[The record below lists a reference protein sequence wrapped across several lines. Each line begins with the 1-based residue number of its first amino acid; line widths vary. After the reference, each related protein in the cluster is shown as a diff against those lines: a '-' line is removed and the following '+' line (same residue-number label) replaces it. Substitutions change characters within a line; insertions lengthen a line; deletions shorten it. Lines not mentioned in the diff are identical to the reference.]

1 MSEWLGLTLT
11 LNGAFMQ
18 HRLDEKQVKKTIFWL
33 FISSLVFLAGQ
44 SSSFVENW
52 YGLKFYPRFSKM
64 LQLASN
70 CMPFSLGDCLYGV
83 LIIWILYRL
92 IRWGHRCLSLPQKW
106 AFLMAGLN
114 RLLQIG
120 LMGYVLFQLFWGFNY
135 KRSGIAAQ
143 LGLTPAK
150 YGIREIT
157 LLTNQLI
164 DSANFYRRKIGLQ
177 QLPVL
182 TKPQLIGTAKYAYQT
197 AANEFPFLN
206 HTVQSVK
213 YSLWTPLG
221 DYIGFSG
228 YFNPFTGEAQIRP
241 DLPGILNPFIVCHEI
256 AHQMGYA
263 SESEASFVGYLA
275 AKSSQNPYLQ
285 YSMYL
290 DLLSYSLNEQ
300 YLLYAKTNFSAFE
313 RVIQQNKDRMDSLVK
328 KDRADIRNFFNAR
341 KNVISPISND
351 LYDQFLKLNEQLA
364 GIDSYNEVIAWLIS
378 YQNIQHAN

>member
-1 MSEWLGLTLT
+1 
-11 LNGAFMQ
+11 MQ
-18 HRLDEKQVKKTIFWL
+18 LRLDEKQVKKTIFWL
-33 FISSLVFLAGQ
+33 LISSLVFLAGQ
-44 SSSFVENW
+44 STDFVENW
-52 YGLKFYPRFSKM
+52 YSAIFYPRLSKI
-64 LQLASN
+64 LQYTSN
-70 CMPFSLGDCLYGV
+70 WFPFSLGDWLYAA
-83 LIIWILYRL
+83 LAIWLVVHCFL
-92 IRWGHRCLSLPQKW
+92 WGKRFLFANQKW
-106 AFLMAGLN
+106 VCLLAGLN

-135 KRSGIAAQ
+135 KKGGIALQ
-143 LGLTPAK
+143 LGLNPSK
-150 YGIREIT
+150 YGLKEIT
-157 LLTNQLI
+157 VLTNQLI
-164 DSANFYRRKIGLQ
+164 DSANYYRQKIGKDS
-177 QLPVL
+177 LPTL
-182 TKPQLIGTAKYAYQT
+182 SKDQLIVEAQKAYQRS
-197 AANEFPFLN
+197 AGQFPFLK
-206 HTVQSVK
+206 HPIQSVK

-275 AKSSQNPYLQ
+275 VKNSENPYFQ

-313 RVIQQNKDRMDSLVK
+313 KVIQLNKQRMDSLVK
-328 KDRADIRNFFNAR
+328 KDRADIRAFFNAR
-341 KNVISPISND
+341 KNDISPISND

-378 YQNIQHAN
+378 YQNHPTCKSAQHKN